1 MYEFLV
7 VTTTVERAAD
17 AKAIAQAVVSERLAA
32 CVHQQGKITSTY
44 YFEDEMENA
53 SEYLLTIKTTASRY
67 KALEKRLLELH
78 PYELPEIIAVPI
90 RSGFSDYLD
99 WIEQQ
104 TC

>member
-7 VTTTVERAAD
+7 VTTTVEQQTD
-17 AKAIAQAVVSERLAA
+17 AQTIAQALVSERLAA
-32 CVHQQGKITSTY
+32 CVQQQGQITSTY
-44 YFEDEMENA
+44 RYDNEMENA
-53 SEYLLTIKTTASRY
+53 SEYLLTMKTTASRY

-99 WIEQQ
+99 WIEEQ